1 MGAMALQNSDDRLAD
16 AVRAPLNY
24 IVVTGEKPVAHIA
37 APGAGPTRRDAEYQ
51 EHAMAI
57 HDGRAARDPFSLDAQ
72 GFALSRH
79 DTAVADFYDAEEVR
93 RVYYPEVER
102 LVKDVTG
109 AEKVVVFDHNVRSS
123 DESMRREKRVRE
135 PVRVVHNDY
144 TVKSGPQRV
153 RDLLPADEA
162 QARLKHRFAMI
173 NVWRSIRGPV
183 RRMPLALCDARS
195 IAQNDLVA
203 TDLVYEG
210 RTGEV
215 YQTAFNPDHRWYYFP
230 ELARDEAVLIKCYDS
245 MEDGRAR
252 FTAHTAFDDP
262 TTPPD
267 APPRESIE
275 ARTLVF
281 FAPEG

>member
-1 MGAMALQNSDDRLAD
+1 MALQNSDDRLAD

-102 LVKDVTG
+102 LVKNVTG

>member
-1 MGAMALQNSDDRLAD
+1 MALQNSDDRLAD

-24 IVVTGEKPVAHIA
+24 IVDTGEKPVAHIA
-37 APGAGPTRRDAEYQ
+37 APGSGPTRRDAEYQ

-93 RVYYPEVER
+93 GVYYPEVER

-162 QARLKHRFAMI
+162 QARLKHRFAVI

-195 IAQNDLVA
+195 IAQDDLVA

-230 ELARDEAVLIKCYDS
+230 EMARDEALLIKCYDS

-281 FAPEG
+281 FSPNGAG

>member
-1 MGAMALQNSDDRLAD
+1 MVLPENDDPLAD

-37 APGAGPTRRDAEYQ
+37 APGSGPTRRNAKYE
-51 EHAMAI
+51 EHAVAI
-57 HDGRAARDPFSLDAQ
+57 HDGRAARDQLSLDRE
-72 GFALSRH
+72 GFALTHH
-79 DTAVADFYDAEEVR
+79 DTAVSDFYDADEVR

-102 LVKDVTG
+102 LVREVTG
-109 AEKVVVFDHNVRSS
+109 AAKVVVFDHNNRSS
-123 DESMRREKRVRE
+123 AQATREEKRVRE

-153 RDLLPADEA
+153 RDLLSEDEA
-162 QARLKHRFAMI
+162 EERLKHRFAMI

-183 RRMPLALCDARS
+183 RRMPLAVCDARS
-195 IAQNDLVA
+195 IAQDDFVA

-215 YQTAFNPDHRWYYFP
+215 YQIAFNPEHRWYYFP
-230 ELARDEAVLIKCYDS
+230 ELARDEAILIKCYDS

-252 FTAHTAFDDP
+252 FSAHTAFDDP

-281 FAPEG
+281 FPPEG

>member
-1 MGAMALQNSDDRLAD
+1 MELQNSGDQVAG
-16 AVRAPLNY
+16 AVTAPLNY

-37 APGAGPTRRDAEYQ
+37 APGSGPTLRNAEYQ

-57 HDGRAARDPFSLDAQ
+57 HDGRAVRDQLSLDRE
-72 GFALSRH
+72 GFALSHH
-79 DTAVADFYDAEEVR
+79 DTAVADFYDADEVR
-93 RVYYPEVER
+93 RVYYPEVVR
-102 LVKDVTG
+102 LVMDVTG
-109 AEKVVVFDHNVRSS
+109 AEKVVVFDHNVRASA
-123 DESMRREKRVRE
+123 EALREEKRVRE

-153 RDLLPADEA
+153 RDLLPAEEA
-162 QARLKHRFAMI
+162 EQRLKQRFAMI

-183 RRMPLALCDARS
+183 RRAPLALCDAQS
-195 IAQNDLVA
+195 MVQADFVA

-230 ELARDEAVLIKCYDS
+230 EMARDEAVLIKCYDS

-281 FAPEG
+281 FPPEG

>member
-1 MGAMALQNSDDRLAD
+1 M
-16 AVRAPLNY
+16 
-24 IVVTGEKPVAHIA
+24 
-37 APGAGPTRRDAEYQ
+37 
-51 EHAMAI
+51 
-57 HDGRAARDPFSLDAQ
+57 
-72 GFALSRH
+72 
-79 DTAVADFYDAEEVR
+79 
-93 RVYYPEVER
+93 
-102 LVKDVTG
+102 
-109 AEKVVVFDHNVRSS
+109 VFDHNVRTSA
-123 DESMRREKRVRE
+123 EALREEKRVRE

-153 RDLLPADEA
+153 RDLLPEA
-162 QARLKHRFAMI
+162 EAKERLQHRFAMI

-183 RRMPLALCDARS
+183 RRMPLALIDARS
-195 IAQNDLVA
+195 IAQDDLVA

-230 ELARDEAVLIKCYDS
+230 EMARDEALLIKCYDS

-281 FAPEG
+281 FPPE

>member
-1 MGAMALQNSDDRLAD
+1 MAVQNSDDQFAH
-16 AVRAPLNY
+16 AVEAPLNY
-24 IVVTGEKPVAHIA
+24 IVETDEKPVAHIA
-37 APGAGPTRRDAEYQ
+37 APGSGPTLRNAEYQ
-51 EHAMAI
+51 EHAVAI
-57 HDGRAARDPFSLDAQ
+57 HDARAASDHISLDHE
-72 GFALSRH
+72 GFALSHH
-79 DTAVADFYDAEEVR
+79 DTAVGDFYDADEVR
-93 RVYYPEVER
+93 RVYYPEVVR
-102 LVKDVTG
+102 LVLEVTG
-109 AEKVVVFDHNVRSS
+109 AEKVVVFDHNVRTS
-123 DESMRREKRVRE
+123 DEATRVEKRVRE

-162 QARLKHRFAMI
+162 QERLKHRFAVI

-183 RRMPLALCDARS
+183 RRAPLALCDARS
-195 IAQNDLVA
+195 MVQDDFVA

-215 YQTAFNPDHRWYYFP
+215 YQTAFSPDHRWYYFP
-230 ELARDEAVLIKCYDS
+230 EMARDEALLIKCYDS

-281 FAPEG
+281 FPPGG